1 MNRGVLKIFV
11 VEYNMKSYDTLVDE
25 NQQVFELIGGNNA
38 LQIRTM
44 NANFLFDVLVS
55 TNEATNT
62 MLAYEQTIYVF
73 HHIIVLEEEVQ
84 PLTWWKEHSIRYP
97 HVSFLSR

>member
-1 MNRGVLKIFV
+1 MTRGVMKIFV
-11 VEYNMKSYDTLVDE
+11 VEYNMKSYDTLVGE

-38 LQIRTM
+38 LQTETM

-55 TNEATNT
+55 IDEATKA
-62 MLAYEQTIYVF
+62 MLAYERTIYVF
-73 HHIIVLEEEVQ
+73 HHIIVLEEKVQ